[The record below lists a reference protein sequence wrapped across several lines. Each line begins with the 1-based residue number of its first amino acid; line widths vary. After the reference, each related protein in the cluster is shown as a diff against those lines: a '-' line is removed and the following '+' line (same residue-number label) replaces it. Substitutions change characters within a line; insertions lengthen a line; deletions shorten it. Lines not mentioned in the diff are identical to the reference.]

1 MWRARISRARS
12 CGGSTGA
19 TTCAARTERR
29 IWSGPPATSGGLNAP
44 AFPTADDLLYMSV
57 VHDEYEVAAGDLGAA
72 RAALEP
78 EHRVPLKDRYK
89 GLRTPHPVSVAV
101 IRLG

>member
-1 MWRARISRARS
+1 
-12 CGGSTGA
+12 
-19 TTCAARTERR
+19 
-29 IWSGPPATSGGLNAP
+29 
-44 AFPTADDLLYMSV
+44 MSV
-57 VHDEYEVAAGDLGAA
+57 VHDKYEVAAGDLRAA
-72 RAALEP
+72 QAALEP

>member
-1 MWRARISRARS
+1 
-12 CGGSTGA
+12 
-19 TTCAARTERR
+19 
-29 IWSGPPATSGGLNAP
+29 
-44 AFPTADDLLYMSV
+44 MSV